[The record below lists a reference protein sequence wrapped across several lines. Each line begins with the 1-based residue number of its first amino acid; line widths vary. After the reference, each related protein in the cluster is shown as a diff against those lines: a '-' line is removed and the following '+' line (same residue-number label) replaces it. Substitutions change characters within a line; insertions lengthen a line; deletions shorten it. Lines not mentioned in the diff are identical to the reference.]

1 MWDFCKIMNIVI
13 DSGNTY
19 SKVGWFEDD
28 KLIRYTTRLTF
39 TELIE
44 AVLAQAPESILFS
57 SVSHTAADFE
67 NALGKSLKIFDL
79 TPSTPLPIKKNYD
92 TPQTL
97 GADRIA
103 ASTGANFLYPG
114 EDLVVID
121 MGTCITYDLID
132 KYAVFQGGLISPGV
146 RMRFNA
152 MHSFTKRLP
161 LVEPDSDPELIGKS
175 THSGMQSGVMN
186 GVLAEMHGIIER
198 YRHKSPDLRV
208 LLCGGDA
215 AFFESSLKPP
225 IFAVP
230 ELVLIG
236 LNRILTY
243 NVSLQ

>member
-1 MWDFCKIMNIVI
+1 MNVVI

-19 SKVGWFEDD
+19 SKVGWFEGAQ
-28 KLIRYTTRLTF
+28 LIRYTTRLDF
-39 TELIE
+39 QEMIA
-44 AVLAQAPESILFS
+44 AVRADLPENLLFS
-57 SVSHTAADFE
+57 SVSYSVTDFE
-67 NALGKSLKIFDL
+67 NALGEPLNVFDL
-79 TPSTPLPIKKNYD
+79 SPETLLPIQKNYD
-92 TPQTL
+92 TPKTL

-103 ASTGANFLYPG
+103 AAAGANFLYPG

-121 MGTCITYDLID
+121 MGTCITYDLVD
-132 KYAVFQGGLISPGV
+132 KTATFQGGLISPGV
-146 RMRFNA
+146 KMRFNA

-161 LVEPDSDPELIGKS
+161 LVEPETDPELIGKN
-175 THSGMQSGVMN
+175 TRGAMQSGVMN
-186 GVLAEMHGIIER
+186 GVLAEMQGIIER

-230 ELVLIG
+230 ELVLVG

>member
-1 MWDFCKIMNIVI
+1 MNVVI

-19 SKVGWFEDD
+19 SKIGWFNGPQ
-28 KLIRYTTRLTF
+28 LIRYTTRLTF
-39 TELIE
+39 DELIKNVR
-44 AVLAQAPESILFS
+44 ADLPENILFS
-57 SVSHTAADFE
+57 SVSYSVEDFKA
-67 NALGKSLKIFDL
+67 ALGIECNVFDL
-79 TPSTPLPIKKNYD
+79 SAETLLPIQKNYD

-103 ASTGANFLYPG
+103 ASVGANFLYPN

-132 KYAVFQGGLISPGV
+132 RNATFQGGLISPGV
-146 RMRFNA
+146 KMRFNA
-152 MHSFTKRLP
+152 MHSFTRRLP
-161 LVEPDSDPELIGKS
+161 LVDPEPAPELIGKS
-175 THSGMQSGVMN
+175 TRAAMQSGVMN
-186 GVLAEMHGIIER
+186 GVLAEMQGIIEM

>member
-1 MWDFCKIMNIVI
+1 MNIVI

-19 SKVGWFEDD
+19 SKVGWFEND
-28 KLIRYTTRLTF
+28 KLIRYTTHLTF
-39 TELIE
+39 EKLVD
-44 AVLAQAPESILFS
+44 AVLLEIPEYILFS
-57 SVSHTAADFE
+57 SVSYTAADFE
-67 NALGKSLKIFDL
+67 NAVGRSLKIIHL
-79 TPSTPLPIKKNYD
+79 SPETPLPITKSYD

-103 ASTGANFLYPG
+103 ASAGANFLYPG

-121 MGTCITYDLID
+121 MGTCITYDLVD
-132 KYAVFQGGLISPGV
+132 KNAVFQGGLISPGV
-146 RMRFNA
+146 KMRFNA

-161 LVEPDSDPELIGKS
+161 LVEPEANPDLIGKS
-175 THSGMQSGVMN
+175 TRSAMQSGVMN
-186 GVLAEMHGIIER
+186 GVLAEMQGIIER
-198 YRHKSPDLRV
+198 YRHKSPELRV

>member
-1 MWDFCKIMNIVI
+1 MNIVI

-19 SKVGWFEDD
+19 SKVGWFREE

-39 TELIE
+39 SELIE
-44 AVLAQAPESILFS
+44 AVRSEMPEYILFS
-57 SVSHTAADFE
+57 SVSYNAADFE
-67 NALGKSLKIFDL
+67 NALGKALKIYNL
-79 TPSTPLPIKKNYD
+79 SPETPLPITKNYD

-103 ASTGANFLYPG
+103 ASAGANFLYPG

-132 KYAVFQGGLISPGV
+132 KEAVFQGGLISPGV
-146 RMRFNA
+146 KMRFNA

-161 LVEPDSDPELIGKS
+161 LVEPEPEPPLIGKS
-175 THSGMQSGVMN
+175 TRSAMQSGVMN
-186 GVLAEMHGIIER
+186 GVLAEMQGIIEQ
-198 YRHKSPDLRV
+198 YRHNSPDLRV

>member
-1 MWDFCKIMNIVI
+1 MNVVI

-19 SKVGWFEDD
+19 SKIGWFEGAQ
-28 KLIRYTTRLTF
+28 LIRYTTRLTF
-39 TELIE
+39 DELLQ
-44 AVLAQAPESILFS
+44 AVRADLPENIFFS
-57 SVSHTAADFE
+57 SVSYSVAAFE
-67 NALGKSLKIFDL
+67 EALGVQCKIFNL
-79 TPSTPLPIKKNYD
+79 SPETPLPIKKDYE

-97 GADRIA
+97 GADRVA
-103 ASTGANFLYPG
+103 ASVGANFLYPN

-121 MGTCITYDLID
+121 MGTCITYDLVD
-132 KYAVFQGGLISPGV
+132 KDATFQGGLISPGV
-146 RMRFNA
+146 KMRFNA

-161 LVEPDSDPELIGKS
+161 LVEPESDPPLIGKS
-175 THSGMQSGVMN
+175 TRAAMQSGVMN
-186 GVLAEMHGIIER
+186 GVLAEMQGIIEM